1 MKKSKNNLMLLI
13 LLLMMIGTANVEAQM
28 RVGGNSAPDAN
39 AILDLNPNNT
49 DNGSKGLLLPRV
61 ALVSTTD
68 ASPLTVHVK
77 GMYVYN
83 TTMANDVLPGAY
95 YNDGTKWIRSG
106 GSEFNVKQLEI
117 PINEIISTRSMIY
130 HGESNPV
137 SSNLKVLSVEPVFS
151 NEMMALTL
159 FSVNSLAK
167 PNEAGTAIK
176 WSVKI
181 ANSNIDPLKS
191 SKLQKIIIS
200 YVCDEELTTSS
211 LTETYILV
219 GQ

>member
-1 MKKSKNNLMLLI
+1 MKRI
-13 LLLMMIGTANVEAQM
+13 FHLLLTMALLCMTVATNAQI
-28 RVGGNSAPDAN
+28 RVGGNTAPNSSAM
-39 AILDLNPNNT
+39 LDLNPDDG
-49 DNGSKGLLLPRV
+49 DNAVRGLALPRV
-61 ALVSTTD
+61 KLVSTTNS
-68 ASPLTVHVK
+68 APLAAHVA
-77 GMYVYN
+77 GMLVYN
-83 TTMANDVLPGAY
+83 MVTANDVNPGVY
-95 YNDGTKWIRSG
+95 YNDGTKWIRREGLQS
-106 GSEFNVKQLEI
+106 NVKQLEI

-137 SSNLKVLSVEPVFS
+137 SSNLKVLNVEPVFS
-151 NEMMALTL
+151 NEVMALTL
-159 FSVNSLAK
+159 FGVNSLAK

-181 ANSNIDPLKS
+181 ANSNIDASKS

-200 YVCDEELTTSS
+200 YICDEELTTSS